1 MTRVAG
7 VDIAKGAWLVVYL
20 VDGRFD
26 GAVVFDRLARSG
38 VDAEVVAID
47 VPLDLPEGAIG
58 RPAEVEARER
68 LGPRRNSVFASLPAE
83 LYAGEYT
90 EAARR
95 DARRRYGASYSKQ
108 AWNLRSAISDAAK
121 ARLEHWYET
130 HPELAFSRIAGV
142 PLDSK
147 KRWSGVRQRLDCLA
161 SVGIDMPAVRGDLHP
176 DDALDA
182 AVCAHVAW
190 RIAIGAASRVPE
202 QGPGPYIWY

>member
-7 VDIAKGAWLVVYL
+7 IDIARGAWLVVTL

-26 GAVVFDRLARSG
+26 DATVVDRLSG
-38 VDAEVVAID
+38 TEIDAEVVAID

-58 RPAEVEARER
+58 RSAESEARQR
-68 LGPRRNSVFASLPAE
+68 LGPRRSSVFSSLPTE
-83 LYAGEYT
+83 LYAADYT
-90 EAARR
+90 ETMRQKAR
-95 DARRRYGASYSKQ
+95 DRYGSSYSKQ
-108 AWNLRSAISDAAK
+108 AWNLRTAIADAAD
-121 ARLEHWYET
+121 ARSEGWYET
-130 HPELAFSRIAGV
+130 HPELAFTQIAGA

-161 SVGIDMPAVRGDLHP
+161 AVGIDLPAVKGDLHP

-190 RIAIGAASRVPE
+190 RIARGVASRVPE
-202 QGPGPYIWY
+202 EGPGPYIWF